1 MTSKRL
7 GRQTVRLAQPPSV
20 VSYANI
26 GGKFEGNGPL
36 AEHFDQLCPDSFFGK
51 DTWEQAESA
60 MQQRVLERALEKG
73 GLMPKDLDY
82 VLAGDLLNQCIG
94 TAFGLRGFDIPFFGL
109 YGACSTMGESLALGS
124 LLISG
129 GHARM
134 TACMT
139 SSHFCTAERQYRM
152 PVPYGSQ
159 RTPTAQWTA
168 TASGCCILAD
178 QGDGPYIT
186 HVTCGRIVDKGITDV
201 NNMGA
206 AMAPAACDTLSALFR
221 ETKTGPGDYDLII
234 TGDLGV
240 LGHAIVTDLLGR
252 EGVDLSRN
260 YQDCGMLLYDL
271 DKQDMHAGAS
281 GCGCSAAVLNG
292 YLLGGMQQGRWQRVV
307 FAPTGALLSPTS
319 SFQGE
324 SIPGICHAVV
334 FSAQKEGLAMEYLN
348 AFLCGGVLC
357 AVGQVLIDRTR
368 LTPARILT
376 GYVVAGVLLQ
386 AVGVYQPLV
395 NWGGAGAT
403 VPLTGFGYC
412 LAKGVRKAVAE
423 QGLLGALTGG
433 LTAAAGG
440 IAAAVVFGVLA
451 ALLFRPGDK
460 R

>member
-168 TASGCCILAD
+168 TGSGCCLLACE
-178 QGDGPYIT
+178 GEGPYIT
-186 HVTCGRIVDKGITDV
+186 HVTTGKIVDKGVADA

-206 AMAPAACDTLSALFR
+206 AMAPAAYDTLCALFR
-221 ETKTGPGDYDLII
+221 DTRTKPEDYDLIV
-234 TGDLGV
+234 TGDLGR
-240 LGHAIVTDLLGR
+240 LGHQIVSDFFARDGLPLGER
-252 EGVDLSRN
+252 
-260 YQDCGMLLYDL
+260 YTDCGLLLYDIES
-271 DKQDMHAGAS
+271 QDMHCGGS
-281 GCGCSAAVLNG
+281 GCGCSASVLCG
-292 YLLGGMQQGRWQRVV
+292 YLLRGMREGKWNRII
-307 FAPTGALLSPTS
+307 FAPTGALLSPTTT
-319 SFQGE
+319 FQGE

-334 FSAQKEGLAMEYLN
+334 FSNHKEG
-348 AFLCGGVLC
+348 
-357 AVGQVLIDRTR
+357 
-368 LTPARILT
+368 
-376 GYVVAGVLLQ
+376 
-386 AVGVYQPLV
+386 
-395 NWGGAGAT
+395 
-403 VPLTGFGYC
+403 
-412 LAKGVRKAVAE
+412 
-423 QGLLGALTGG
+423 
-433 LTAAAGG
+433 
-440 IAAAVVFGVLA
+440 
-451 ALLFRPGDK
+451 
-460 R
+460 

>member
-168 TASGCCILAD
+168 TGSGCCLLAYE
-178 QGDGPYIT
+178 GEGPYIT
-186 HVTCGRIVDKGITDV
+186 HVTTGKIVDKGVTDA

-206 AMAPAACDTLSALFR
+206 AMAPDDVQLTQ
-221 ETKTGPGDYDLII
+221 YI
-234 TGDLGV
+234 
-240 LGHAIVTDLLGR
+240 
-252 EGVDLSRN
+252 
-260 YQDCGMLLYDL
+260 
-271 DKQDMHAGAS
+271 
-281 GCGCSAAVLNG
+281 LN
-292 YLLGGMQQGRWQRVV
+292 L
-307 FAPTGALLSPTS
+307 
-319 SFQGE
+319 
-324 SIPGICHAVV
+324 
-334 FSAQKEGLAMEYLN
+334 
-348 AFLCGGVLC
+348 
-357 AVGQVLIDRTR
+357 
-368 LTPARILT
+368 
-376 GYVVAGVLLQ
+376 
-386 AVGVYQPLV
+386 
-395 NWGGAGAT
+395 
-403 VPLTGFGYC
+403 
-412 LAKGVRKAVAE
+412 
-423 QGLLGALTGG
+423 
-433 LTAAAGG
+433 
-440 IAAAVVFGVLA
+440 
-451 ALLFRPGDK
+451 
-460 R
+460 